1 MKIFF
6 FSIILTLFYHTAL
19 CDEENSLGGIK
30 LLLNENMINTAFKKK
45 FYYKFPSNANT
56 KITLPEFGNFIKMQ
70 FYITIFSHDNII
82 FNFTDKGD
90 LNIKILNLKTYL
102 TGFNIFYMANFNYS
116 LGVLNL
122 EQNITLNSK
131 LNDSIIYI
139 PVFEYN
145 EEPKVN
151 FEFNSD
157 YVNNPSSYNAF
168 IYENVNNL
176 FLNKTFNK
184 DFIIFINNTMNFIYE
199 KIPKDIEY
207 FTNGVRLDLNMIEP
221 IKPRKNSVQLNLYG
235 FLYSQY
241 IEKTQNRTKFLLSN
255 IPSIHNISN
264 QLYISTYSISSAFYT
279 LFYENNR
286 NKILYYTSVL
296 KLKYMFPQ
304 IMDKYKTSIFYLI
317 FTLDRELKIELL
329 DGYMNI
335 IFPAKFEIQP
345 ADSNSVYISQV
356 EIVLNST
363 IKNLDY
369 NKLRILLFIDDMNM
383 NTLKIEKNEINNDTY
398 FESHFQS
405 GFRHI
410 KDNIIEQFNNFMKE
424 NFCTSLPDIM
434 GVEFKSYNF
443 EHKNNYVIMNFDYIR

>member
-56 KITLPEFGNFIKMQ
+56 KITVPEFGNYKKMQ
-70 FYITIFSHDNII
+70 FYITIFTRDNII

-145 EEPKVN
+145 EEPKVT

-168 IYENVNNL
+168 IYKN
-176 FLNKTFNK
+176 
-184 DFIIFINNTMNFIYE
+184 INN
-199 KIPKDIEY
+199 
-207 FTNGVRLDLNMIEP
+207 
-221 IKPRKNSVQLNLYG
+221 
-235 FLYSQY
+235 
-241 IEKTQNRTKFLLSN
+241 
-255 IPSIHNISN
+255 
-264 QLYISTYSISSAFYT
+264 
-279 LFYENNR
+279 
-286 NKILYYTSVL
+286 
-296 KLKYMFPQ
+296 
-304 IMDKYKTSIFYLI
+304 
-317 FTLDRELKIELL
+317 
-329 DGYMNI
+329 
-335 IFPAKFEIQP
+335 
-345 ADSNSVYISQV
+345 
-356 EIVLNST
+356 
-363 IKNLDY
+363 
-369 NKLRILLFIDDMNM
+369 
-383 NTLKIEKNEINNDTY
+383 
-398 FESHFQS
+398 
-405 GFRHI
+405 
-410 KDNIIEQFNNFMKE
+410 
-424 NFCTSLPDIM
+424 
-434 GVEFKSYNF
+434 
-443 EHKNNYVIMNFDYIR
+443 